1 MRHAARLLV
10 SLAPLL
16 LTGCSLF
23 SRPSAQAGPQPHY
36 VVGSAYKAGAA
47 WFYPQ
52 EDFNLD
58 TTGLAVVLPDRT
70 GLTADGEAWDSMA
83 MAGAHPT
90 LQLPAVALVTNLQNG
105 LQASIRVND
114 RGPAS
119 PGRLIGLTRHAADR
133 LGMTPDAATRVR
145 VQVEDGPSRA
155 LRDFLRGSPSL
166 KIERAP
172 REGVASEELAP
183 PPGLQRSDRGRI
195 ALVSRA
201 ATASDMPGAV
211 APASLP
217 DTVSQV
223 SAHPGE
229 LWLRAGEFGEARYAH
244 QVQARLVR
252 LGGTVERVRQGRF
265 DTYQVRAGPFAD
277 VSQADLALDQ
287 ALGAGVT
294 DAHIVVE

>member
-1 MRHAARLLV
+1 MRRAARLLV
-10 SLAPLL
+10 SLVPLL

-23 SRPSAQAGPQPHY
+23 SRPADKAGTQPHY
-36 VVGSAYKAGAA
+36 VVGPAYQAGAV

-52 EDFNLD
+52 EDFSLD
-58 TTGLAVVLPDRT
+58 TTGLAIVLPKRT
-70 GLTADGEAWDSMA
+70 GRTADGEAQDSMA

-105 LQASIRVND
+105 LQASIRIND
-114 RGPAS
+114 RGPGR

-145 VQVEDGPSRA
+145 IQVEDGPSRA
-155 LRDFLRGSPSL
+155 LRDMLRGSPSL
-166 KIERAP
+166 EIERAP

-183 PPGLQRSDRGRI
+183 PPGLQRSTRGRV

-201 ATASDMPGAV
+201 ATASDVSGAV
-211 APASLP
+211 APMSLP
-217 DTVSQV
+217 DTIVQV
-223 SAHPGE
+223 QAHPGE
-229 LWLRAGEFGEARYAH
+229 LWIRAGEFGEARYAN

-265 DTYQVRAGPFAD
+265 DTYRVRAGPFAS
-277 VSQADLALDQ
+277 VNQADLALDQ